1 MKSRILL
8 PLLFLTLPFGLL
20 TAHQNPDSKQDPC
33 ALFNRLKTMSLSEFM
48 NLLAR
53 AQAAGDAAAQYQV
66 GNAYEIGGPVSRDYD
81 EAERWLLKSAEQR
94 YTPPVGGVCVIRTPM
109 IRGASIRS

>member
-1 MKSRILL
+1 VKSRILL

-81 EAERWLLKSAEQR
+81 VAANRHPGQVGYSLC
-94 YTPPVGGVCVIRTPM
+94 PPLEVREWATQLM
-109 IRGASIRS
+109 I